1 MPKNQNIYKENDFE
15 RCKGVLFSVRNKQ
28 QLVSAVN
35 YINNFNKKYKITE
48 KSPEYIYFEKM
59 ISLMSKK
66 IKSKFSKNQDDDVQR
81 RGLISDLELEES
93 LNWTDNDESYGS
105 DGNFSP
111 DPYWKNYE
119 NGSPSYWEQGDA
131 GGSSDSD
138 GDMNESNDFDWIKDI
153 EELPIPGTAWIMEIN
168 QKDSEEVQQKLFDV
182 GFRWSSGGNKI
193 DETSGVYAFV
203 SYSNYDIKYKGF
215 KKVKGDSYI
224 SNNINNIISSV
235 QPNDLFIYE
244 YKDGT
249 SRLKNTSLNESNDFD
264 WTKDVE
270 SLDNRGFYVGDEFID
285 TDDVEPIK
293 YTIKNIVNDK
303 VLLTWFSPY
312 DNQDVEYVDS
322 LNRLESRLK
331 DGFIEFVNELNED
344 FDWIK
349 DIQPETEWDKEKYY
363 VLDVRSLSGVKLRE
377 TIDDIWDFAYNM
389 DYDVEIGVEYNT
401 VGYVYFEP
409 NDEVPEGYALD
420 WSPRKTTDPT
430 FGGKYQMISLEEFY
444 HMAYGDEPLNES
456 NDFDWTSEIKPMKP
470 EMEWLK
476 SNFDNLKPVIK
487 GGRTF
492 YVDSERKPL
501 FMYKQ
506 DSENGY
512 VWINQYRIW
521 MVLRDDF
528 GLSYGEIQELIT
540 RWLDET
546 YNLRGFTP
554 RYSIN
559 LFPLSLD
566 ETYNLRGFT
575 PNFY

>member
-35 YINNFNKKYKITE
+35 YINNFNNKYKITE

-131 GGSSDSD
+131 GGSSDSG

-168 QKDSEEVQQKLFDV
+168 PKDSEEVQQKLFNV
-182 GFRWSSGGNKI
+182 GFGWSSGGNKI
-193 DETSGVYAFV
+193 NETSDVYAFV
-203 SYSNYDIKYKGF
+203 SYSKYDIRYKGF
-215 KKVKGDSYI
+215 KMVKGDSYI
-224 SNNINNIISSV
+224 SNNINNITSSV

-264 WTKDVE
+264 W
-270 SLDNRGFYVGDEFID
+270 
-285 TDDVEPIK
+285 IK
-293 YTIKNIVNDK
+293 
-303 VLLTWFSPY
+303 
-312 DNQDVEYVDS
+312 
-322 LNRLESRLK
+322 
-331 DGFIEFVNELNED
+331 G
-344 FDWIK
+344 
-349 DIQPETEWDKEKYY
+349 IQPETEWDKEKYY
-363 VLDVRSLSGVKLRE
+363 VLDIRSLSGVKLRE

-420 WSPRKTTDPT
+420 WSPRNTTDPT
-430 FGGKYQMISLEEFY
+430 FGGKYQVISLEEFY

-456 NDFDWTSEIKPMKP
+456 NDFDWISEIEPMKP
-470 EMEWLK
+470 EMGWLK
-476 SNFDNLKPVIK
+476 DNFDNLKPVIK
-487 GGRTF
+487 DIRTY
-492 YVDSERKPL
+492 YVDSERNPI
-501 FMYKQ
+501 FYYYQ
-506 DSENGY
+506 DSENGDVY
-512 VWINQYRIW
+512 ISYGRIW
-521 MVLRDDF
+521 SVLKKDF
-528 GLSYGEIQELIT
+528 GLNRTEIQELIKG
-540 RWLDET
+540 WLEET
-546 YNLRGFTP
+546 YNLRRLTP
-554 RYSIN
+554 TY
-559 LFPLSLD
+559 PL
-566 ETYNLRGFT
+566 
-575 PNFY
+575 